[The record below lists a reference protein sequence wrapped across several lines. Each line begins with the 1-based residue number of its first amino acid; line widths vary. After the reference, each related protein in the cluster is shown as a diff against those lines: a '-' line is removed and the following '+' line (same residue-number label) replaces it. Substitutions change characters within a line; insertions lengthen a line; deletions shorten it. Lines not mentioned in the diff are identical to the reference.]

1 MRGQATEVLNED
13 GTCASSTGED
23 WRNTI
28 LAGLANYI
36 DAGSIVSGSAALAL
50 WAAAYNLSTT
60 FIGLLGAFSANAI
73 SAGVG
78 ALVGGRLCDL
88 FGRKKIYQYDML
100 FYAFGML
107 WLVFAVQPWM
117 IVVGFVLVGLAVG
130 ADIPASWSLIAE
142 MAPARERGKH
152 SGVAQVLWYL
162 GPVAVLAMFLVLAP
176 LGVLGARLVFAH
188 LAIVAIVLT
197 LLRSRMKESALW
209 EEARAKR
216 DGGAMEALHAEARV
230 KQAGGEDI
238 GAPGKAAQ
246 TEPGGAGGVSQTS
259 IGELFTAQHI
269 KSMLFLVGMYGI
281 WNLWA
286 GTNGFFFPYIL
297 RTVGSQTQVA
307 SVAMQ
312 AAGFLVAM
320 LSIGLIFMRFSD
332 KVNQRLLIASST
344 GIQMLGMALLAVF
357 PLTTPVALAYLV
369 LVWFG
374 SGFGAQSFFQLWSAE
389 LFPTLIRST
398 AQGVTFAVVRIGLG
412 LWSFFVPVL
421 TKTGFTR
428 LAWILTGFLLI
439 SGVIGSIWAPRNEGK
454 SLEEIQAER
463 V

>member
-1 MRGQATEVLNED
+1 MNDFEQSGMRGSVTAVADERKAGSAT
-13 GTCASSTGED
+13 TRED

-50 WAAAYNLSTT
+50 WATAYALSPA

-73 SAGVG
+73 SAGCG
-78 ALVGGRLCDL
+78 ALIGGRLCDL

-107 WLVFAVQPWM
+107 WLVFAIQPWM
-117 IVVGFVLVGLAVG
+117 IVVGFILVGLAVG

-142 MAPARERGKH
+142 MAPSGERGKH

-162 GPVAVLAMFLVLAP
+162 GPVVVLTLFLVLAP
-176 LGVLGARLVFAH
+176 LGVLGARIVFAH
-188 LAIVAIVLT
+188 LAVVAVVLT
-197 LLRSRMKESALW
+197 LLRARMQESVLW
-209 EEARAKR
+209 EQARARRTR
-216 DGGAMEALHAEARV
+216 DPQV
-230 KQAGGEDI
+230 
-238 GAPGKAAQ
+238 AQ
-246 TEPGGAGGVSQTS
+246 DGIRA
-259 IGELFTAQHI
+259 LFTTKHL
-269 KSMLFLVGMYGI
+269 KSMLFLVAMYGI

-286 GTNGFFFPYIL
+286 GTNGFYFPYIL
-297 RTVGSQTQVA
+297 RTVGSQSQAA

-320 LSIGLIFMRFSD
+320 VSIGLVFMRYSD
-332 KVNQRLLIASST
+332 RVNQRALFATSAI
-344 GIQMLGMALLAVF
+344 IQIIGMALLALF
-357 PLTTPVALAYLV
+357 PLTTPIALAYLV

-389 LFPTLIRST
+389 LFPTLSRST
-398 AQGVTFAVVRIGLG
+398 AQGITFAVVRIGLG

-428 LAWILTGFLLI
+428 LAWILTGFLVI
-439 SGVIGSIWAPRNEGK
+439 SGLIGTIWAPRNEGK
-454 SLEEIQAER
+454 SLEQIQAAG
-463 V
+463 

>member
-1 MRGQATEVLNED
+1 MKHFEDAGIRGPTAAVPSERNA
-13 GTCASSTGED
+13 GSTTMAEH

-50 WAAAYNLSTT
+50 WATAYTLSPT
-60 FIGLLGAFSANAI
+60 FIGVLGAFSANAI
-73 SAGVG
+73 SAGLG

-100 FYAFGML
+100 FYALGML
-107 WLVFAVQPWM
+107 WLVFAVQPWT
-117 IVVGFVLVGLAVG
+117 IVVGFILVGLAVG

-142 MAPARERGKH
+142 MAPSGERGKH

-162 GPVAVLAMFLVLAP
+162 GPVVVLTMFLVLAP
-176 LGVLGARLVFAH
+176 LGVLGARIVFAH
-188 LAIVAIVLT
+188 LAVAAVVLT
-197 LLRSRMKESALW
+197 LLRSRMKESVLW
-209 EEARAKR
+209 EDARARRAHDVK
-216 DGGAMEALHAEARV
+216 AR
-230 KQAGGEDI
+230 QDS
-238 GAPGKAAQ
+238 
-246 TEPGGAGGVSQTS
+246 VSA
-259 IGELFTAQHI
+259 LFTAKHL
-269 KSMLFLVGMYGI
+269 KSMLFLVAMYGI

-297 RTVGSQTQVA
+297 RTVGSQSQAA

-312 AAGFLVAM
+312 AAGFLVAII
-320 LSIGLIFMRFSD
+320 SIGLIFMRYSD
-332 KVNQRLLIASST
+332 RVNQRTLFAASAI
-344 GIQMLGMALLAVF
+344 IQIIGMALLALF
-357 PLTTPVALAYLV
+357 PLTTPIALAYLV

-389 LFPTLIRST
+389 LFPTLVRST
-398 AQGVTFAVVRIGLG
+398 AQGITFAVVRISLG

-428 LAWILTGFLLI
+428 LAWILTGFLLV
-439 SGVIGSIWAPRNEGK
+439 SGFIGTIWAPRNEGR
-454 SLEEIQAER
+454 SLEQIQATD
-463 V
+463 